1 MAHLYCNGGN
11 RFNFV
16 SIRNYTQ
23 NNFGG
28 GYSYGCSMP
37 SFGGIFSNWGTGI
50 YNGCACNGGWNWSTF
65 GGNALGSLVGS
76 FLGMLCGGGNTS
88 GSTQGQRATGNNGN
102 DTDYKKINDLAD
114 KMKEDHILTDAK
126 TDSTLNSDCVKS
138 TLQVTLN
145 KYREYI
151 EYLRDNLDGKLDRE
165 NKRQLNALEAQID
178 KLDEKF
184 KIDSTKSP
192 EIWLTSEQKEGEK
205 EQPQSSA
212 NATSNSAQLGT
223 QLTTGNG
230 TDTTAGSKKSD
241 EKVPG
246 TKPFEQ
252 EHGLSR
258 TLTEPTGI
266 NWNTYDKDKMIHKNW
281 ELPEGFTALNPEDI
295 EDGKII
301 KVEEYQGETIPIN
314 VDTCKV
320 SLAGNNPKGYPEYL
334 QIKSKTGRTWN
345 YKYAGETKDGCPIY
359 ITPATD
365 TNNNVYVLC
374 KQGNAYKLMQFKD
387 FSGYG
392 KGDLQNNTNK

>member
-11 RFNFV
+11 RFNYV

-50 YNGCACNGGWNWSTF
+50 YNGCACNGGFNWSTF
-65 GGNALGSLVGS
+65 WGTGCGSLVGS
-76 FLGMLCGGGNTS
+76 FLGMLCRPNNTS
-88 GSTQGQRATGNNGN
+88 GLNQGQKATGNNGN

-114 KMKEDHILTDAK
+114 NMKKNETLISAK
-126 TDSTLNSDCVKS
+126 TNCTLNNCKKEI
-138 TLQVTLN
+138 LQAVLHN
-145 KYREYI
+145 YREHI
-151 EYLRDNLDGKLDRE
+151 EYLRDNLDKKMDDE
-165 NKRQLNALEAQID
+165 NKRQLDALEAQID
-178 KLDEKF
+178 ELDEKF
-184 KIDSTKSP
+184 DIDSKKSP
-192 EIWLTSEQKEGEK
+192 EIGLTSEQKEV
-205 EQPQSSA
+205 EQGTPATDKTTGQQET
-212 NATSNSAQLGT
+212 NAVAT
-223 QLTTGNG
+223 QPTTGNG

-266 NWNTYDKDKMIHKNW
+266 NWNDYDDENEMIPDDWK
-281 ELPEGFTALNPEDI
+281 LPKGFTAPKPEDI

-301 KVEEYQGETIPIN
+301 KVEEYQGKTSPIN
-314 VDTCKV
+314 VGTCKV
-320 SLAGNNPKGYPEYL
+320 SAAGNTTNGFPEYL
-334 QIKSKTGRTWN
+334 EITSSKTGSTWY
-345 YKYAGETKDGCPIY
+345 YKHAGKLGDYQVY
-359 ITPATD
+359 ITPNTD
-365 TNNNVYVLC
+365 KHKNVYILC
-374 KQGNAYKLMQFKD
+374 EQEGKFKLIQIKG

-392 KGDLQNNTNK
+392 IEDTQND

>member
-145 KYREYI
+145 KYREHI

-223 QLTTGNG
+223 QLTTGKD
-230 TDTTAGSKKSD
+230 TDTTTGSKKSD
-241 EKVPG
+241 ENVSGTKTLEREHNLTRSLTVPG
-246 TKPFEQ
+246 DISWNTLTTGMIPEKFTLPPDYTKPEAKDIKDGCLIQ
-252 EHGLSR
+252 VEDLS
-258 TLTEPTGI
+258 THTTSI
-266 NWNTYDKDKMIHKNW
+266 D
-281 ELPEGFTALNPEDI
+281 
-295 EDGKII
+295 
-301 KVEEYQGETIPIN
+301 